1 MSCEQETVG
10 DAAPISIR
18 ERCPQLSPRERDVC
32 LEIVRGG
39 TCKEIG
45 SRLGMSARTVET
57 HRWDIFRKLGISGTA
72 ALVMHVL
79 GNPEVVP

>member
-1 MSCEQETVG
+1 MTDSVE
-10 DAAPISIR
+10 PISIR

-32 LEIVRGG
+32 LEIIRGG

-45 SRLGMSARTVET
+45 RRLGVSSRTIET
-57 HRWDIFRKLGISGTA
+57 HRWDIFRKLGLRCTA

-79 GNPEVVP
+79 GNPKVGP

>member
-1 MSCEQETVG
+1 MSREQETAG
-10 DAAPISIR
+10 EAAPISIR
-18 ERCPQLSPRERDVC
+18 ERCPALSPRERDVC
-32 LEIVRGG
+32 LEIIRGG

-45 SRLGMSARTVET
+45 RRLGMSARTVET
-57 HRWDIFRKLGISGTA
+57 HRWDIFRKLGIAGSA